1 MKSFFK
7 SFILRK
13 DAFISKRKIQCRISS
28 ALNNGI
34 IWFCQRKN
42 CQRIKIWSYI
52 VSLLSLFFLWCALV
66 PMETVLGWL
75 ESDIYKCSVRSFL
88 SNTLKFK
95 PWFVIY
101 SETSL
106 TYSEGLGKDNLLK
119 AETRCVTALC
129 QVSASSPLF
138 HAQENKTPHLPSL
151 PAADMA
157 MHATLGRRSRRHLK
171 GSPHSCRGACEAT
184 VVETHV
190 QGSKRY
196 NN

>member
-1 MKSFFK
+1 MIGLGKFPLKYIVNIIKLFSKSL
-7 SFILRK
+7 ILRQSTFTYK
-13 DAFISKRKIQCRISS
+13 GKLQCRISPAS
-28 ALNNGI
+28 NNGI
-34 IWFCQRKN
+34 FWFCQRKK
-42 CQRIKIWSYI
+42 CQGIKIRSDI
-52 VSLLSLFFLWCALV
+52 VSLLSLVFLWCTLV

-75 ESDIYKCSVRSFL
+75 ENDIHKCSVRSFL

-138 HAQENKTPHLPSL
+138 HAQENKTLRLPSL
-151 PAADMA
+151 PAGDVA
-157 MHATLGRRSRRHLK
+157 MHAAPRQQSRGHLK
-171 GSPHSCRGACEAT
+171 GSVPVLAG
-184 VVETHV
+184 
-190 QGSKRY
+190 
-196 NN
+196 